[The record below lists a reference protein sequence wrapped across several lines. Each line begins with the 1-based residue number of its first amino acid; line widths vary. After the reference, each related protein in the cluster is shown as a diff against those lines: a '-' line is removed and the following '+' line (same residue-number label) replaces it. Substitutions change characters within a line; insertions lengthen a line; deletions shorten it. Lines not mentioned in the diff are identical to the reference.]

1 MVGVRATVKR
11 RLSTSRHLGRRR
23 FVATEVAGPSGSTAR
38 KRRQNKGRLGLWT
51 SPCRCLNLALLVQ
64 DLPHFPAARFFYMAS
79 RLVEAVAA
87 GDKAGAYALLQR
99 GQPEWPN
106 QAVSAVER
114 GSVAKRGQLVRML
127 VLSGADPNCIFSDGL
142 TALHH
147 AARQD
152 DRETARFLIQQG
164 AFADA
169 VLAVCA

>member
-1 MVGVRATVKR
+1 M
-11 RLSTSRHLGRRR
+11 
-23 FVATEVAGPSGSTAR
+23 
-38 KRRQNKGRLGLWT
+38 
-51 SPCRCLNLALLVQ
+51 
-64 DLPHFPAARFFYMAS
+64 
-79 RLVEAVAA
+79 EAVAA

-142 TALHH
+142 AALHH
-147 AARQD
+147 AAQQD

-164 AFADA
+164 AYANPAPLPVPQNLNEIKWDDRLAHNNHHEVANDFTTFIADGFPQLVWQPVDSLMRSLLFVPDRYA
-169 VLAVCA
+169 TVVCKLHIAIGHWSCR